1 MSASRSVRS
10 PPNTTY
16 SETRWIRFASTTS
29 RGRYPVVSETTATPT
44 AAQPTARRRELLL
57 ATIDK
62 DKVEA
67 RLSARADEIAER
79 RRHIKAAS
87 EGMQDGELADYDQH
101 PADQGTETLEQ
112 ELDQTTL
119 AILEAEAKDVATAQQ
134 RLEDGTYG
142 KCIVDGKD
150 IPAERLEAIPE
161 ALRCIEHQ
169 KEYDAELRAKGGP
182 LL

>member
-1 MSASRSVRS
+1 MAD
-10 PPNTTY
+10 
-16 SETRWIRFASTTS
+16 
-29 RGRYPVVSETTATPT
+29 
-44 AAQPTARRRELLL
+44 
-57 ATIDK
+57 IDK
-62 DKVEA
+62 EKVAA
-67 RLSARADEIAER
+67 RLRERAQEIEKRRKYVSADDNEQRDA
-79 RRHIKAAS
+79 
-87 EGMQDGELADYDQH
+87 ELADYDQH

-134 RLEDGTYG
+134 RLEEGTYG
-142 KCIVDGKD
+142 KCIIDGKD
-150 IPAERLEAIPE
+150 IPPERLEAIPE